1 MYYKSMS
8 REQKE
13 RLKERIEKL
22 DEQEQLQVFYI
33 VRKYTKDFTKTETGV
48 FVSLDATP
56 KECLSEI
63 EVYIRFCADQKKSN
77 DEHMKLR
84 KKYEEIVNL

>member
-1 MYYKSMS
+1 MS

-22 DEQEQLQVFYI
+22 DDHEQLQVFSI
-33 VRKYTKDFTKTETGV
+33 VRKYTKEFTKTETGI
-48 FVSLDATP
+48 FVSLDTLP
-56 KECLSEI
+56 KECLGEI
-63 EVYIRFCADQKKSN
+63 EVYIRFCGDQKKSN